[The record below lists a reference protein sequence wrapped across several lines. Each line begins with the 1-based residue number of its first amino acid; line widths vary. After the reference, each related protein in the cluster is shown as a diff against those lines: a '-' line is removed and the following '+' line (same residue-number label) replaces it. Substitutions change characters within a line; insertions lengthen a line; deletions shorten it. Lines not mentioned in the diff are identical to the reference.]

1 MRGRLR
7 VSRPACGAIP
17 NPRYCFGLEV
27 SMRKMSIL
35 LVLLGL
41 LVFACP
47 LQAQQVCPGLPYIA
61 NTPEDELMQAV
72 NGADKPEEQVAAL
85 DKYAQ
90 EHADS
95 KFMPCVDEYY
105 TMTYLKLNN
114 YDKVIEYGEKGL
126 ASNYKDA
133 MLMLNVLKG
142 YTGSGKVA
150 DSAFDV
156 INQAPDVIK
165 AESKPAK
172 PSTVSDAEWQ
182 KALEENAAQ
191 AKDEL
196 AYVVYAF
203 LQLVP
208 RVSDPNKRIER
219 LDSFAKT
226 FPEEV
231 QKNAAQIN
239 FDYFLA
245 YSNMANKPDKVME
258 YGEKT
263 IAADPNNLVAHNLL
277 AYDYA
282 VGRTNP
288 DKAVDYA
295 KIAIDLAQQMKKPEG
310 LSDVQFKQEQ
320 DNQLGMAHLSLGYA
334 TFTRLVAAK
343 SKKLG
348 PAIDELKTAADLL
361 GANPELQ
368 GQALY
373 YLGYAYESG
382 APVNHKGAI
391 EALNKAA
398 SLQSSWKAA
407 ADDLLAKVKKAAG
420 GEE

>member
-1 MRGRLR
+1 
-7 VSRPACGAIP
+7 
-17 NPRYCFGLEV
+17 
-27 SMRKMSIL
+27 MRKMSIL
-35 LVLLGL
+35 LVFLGL
-41 LVFACP
+41 LVFASF
-47 LQAQQVCPGLPYIA
+47 LQAQQVCPGLPYVA

-90 EHADS
+90 AHADS

-114 YDKVIEYGEKGL
+114 YDKVVEYGEKGL
-126 ASNYKDA
+126 ASNYKDV
-133 MLMLNVLKG
+133 MLVLNTLKG
-142 YTGSGKVA
+142 YVGSGKVA
-150 DSAFDV
+150 DSAFDI
-156 INQAPDVIK
+156 INEAPDVLK
-165 AESKPAK
+165 AESKPTK
-172 PSTVSDAEWQ
+172 PPTVSDADWKKE
-182 KALEENAAQ
+182 LEDNEAQ

-203 LQLVP
+203 VQLIP

-226 FPEEV
+226 FPEDAE
-231 QKNAAQIN
+231 KNAAQLN
-239 FDYFLA
+239 FAYFLA
-245 YSNMANKPDKVME
+245 YYNLPNKPDKVIE

-263 IAADPNNLVAHNLL
+263 LATDPNNLLVRNVL

-282 VGRTNP
+282 IGRTNP
-288 DKAVDYA
+288 DKAADYA
-295 KIAIDLAQQMKKPEG
+295 AKAIALVPQMKKPEG
-310 LSDVQFKQEQ
+310 VSDAQFKQEQ

-334 TFTRLVAAK
+334 TMLRLGAAK
-343 SKKLG
+343 SKKLA

-368 GQALY
+368 GQDLY

-391 EALNKAA
+391 EALSKAA
-398 SLQSSWKAA
+398 NLQSSWKTPAG
-407 ADDLLAKVKKAAG
+407 DLLARVKKAANA
-420 GEE
+420 EE

>member
-1 MRGRLR
+1 
-7 VSRPACGAIP
+7 
-17 NPRYCFGLEV
+17 
-27 SMRKMSIL
+27 MRKMSIL
-35 LVLLGL
+35 LVFWGL
-41 LVFACP
+41 LLFACP
-47 LQAQQVCPGLPYIA
+47 LQAQQVCPGLPYVA

-72 NGADKPEEQVAAL
+72 NGAEKPEEQVAAL

-105 TMTYLKLNN
+105 TITYLKLNN
-114 YDKVIEYGEKGL
+114 YDKVVEYGEKGL
-126 ASNYKDA
+126 ASNYKDV

-142 YTGSGKVA
+142 YVGSGKAA

-156 INQAPDVIK
+156 IIQAPDAIK
-165 AESKPAK
+165 AESKPNK
-172 PSTVSDAEWQ
+172 PPSVSDADWQ

-203 LQLVP
+203 LQLIP
-208 RVSDPNKRIER
+208 RVKDPNKRIER
-219 LDSFAKT
+219 LDSFTKT
-226 FPEEV
+226 FPEDAE
-231 QKNAAQIN
+231 KNAAQIN
-239 FDYFLA
+239 FDYFIA
-245 YSNMANKPDKVME
+245 SKMANKPDKAVE

-263 IAADPNNLVAHNLL
+263 IAADPNNLLVHNLL

-282 VGRTNP
+282 ISRTNT
-288 DKAVDYA
+288 DKAAAYA
-295 KIAIDLAQQMKKPEG
+295 KKAIELAPQMKKPEG
-310 LSDVQFKQEQ
+310 VSDAQFKQEQ
-320 DNQLGMAHLSLGYA
+320 DNQLGMAHLSLGYI
-334 TFTRLVAAK
+334 TFTRAVAAK

-361 GANPELQ
+361 AANPELQ

-391 EALNKAA
+391 EALDKAA
-398 SLQSSWKAA
+398 SLQSSWKAP
-407 ADDLLAKVKKAAG
+407 ADDLLAKVKKASSKAS
-420 GEE
+420 EEQ

>member
-1 MRGRLR
+1 
-7 VSRPACGAIP
+7 
-17 NPRYCFGLEV
+17 
-27 SMRKMSIL
+27 MRKMSIL
-35 LVLLGL
+35 LVFLGL

-47 LQAQQVCPGLPYIA
+47 LQAQQVCPGLPYVA
-61 NTPEDELMQAV
+61 NTPEDELMLAV
-72 NGADKPEEQVAAL
+72 NGAEKPEEQVAAL

-90 EHADS
+90 AHADS
-95 KFMPCVDEYY
+95 KFMPCVYEYY

-114 YDKVIEYGEKGL
+114 YDKVVEFGEKGL

-133 MLMLNVLKG
+133 MLVLNTLKG
-142 YTGSGKVA
+142 YVGSGKVA

-165 AESKPAK
+165 AESKPTK
-172 PSTVSDAEWQ
+172 PPTASDAEWQ

-203 LQLVP
+203 IQLIP
-208 RVSDPNKRIER
+208 RVSDPNKRIEH

-226 FPEEV
+226 FPEDAE
-231 QKNAAQIN
+231 KNAGQLN
-239 FDYFLA
+239 FAYFLA
-245 YSNMANKPDKVME
+245 YYNIPNKTDKVIE

-263 IAADPNNLVAHNLL
+263 IAADPNNLLVHNVL

-282 VGRTNP
+282 IGRTNP
-288 DKAVDYA
+288 DKAADYA
-295 KIAIDLAQQMKKPEG
+295 KKAIELAPQMKKPEG
-310 LSDVQFKQEQ
+310 VSDAQFKQEQ

-334 TFTRLVAAK
+334 TMLRLGGAK

-361 GANPELQ
+361 AANPELQ

-373 YLGYAYESG
+373 YLAYAYESG

-391 EALNKAA
+391 EALTKAA
-398 SLQSSWKAA
+398 SLQSSWKAPS
-407 ADDLLAKVKKAAG
+407 DELLAKVKKAAH
-420 GEE
+420 EEE